1 MALEFKKPTFFWKLF
16 LITTLVMFIAGM
28 IAGYGLWGKRE
39 KKPKVKL
46 LMNEIVRY
54 VESLEEQN
62 ARLESQLKDMK
73 DAVEKSNQAIQT
85 VESMRKDLGALQDE
99 KNSLIEQMRDYTQL
113 KEKVEELEATLKKVK
128 EVVKKPAASF
138 SSDQSST

>member
-73 DAVEKSNQAIQT
+73 DAVEKSNQAIQS
-85 VESMRKDLGALQDE
+85 VESMSKDLGALKDE

>member
-1 MALEFKKPTFFWKLF
+1 
-16 LITTLVMFIAGM
+16 
-28 IAGYGLWGKRE
+28 
-39 KKPKVKL
+39 
-46 LMNEIVRY
+46 
-54 VESLEEQN
+54 
-62 ARLESQLKDMK
+62 MK

>member
-16 LITTLVMFIAGM
+16 LITTLVMFIAGV

-73 DAVEKSNQAIQT
+73 DAVEKSNQAIQS
-85 VESMRKDLGALQDE
+85 VELMRKDLGALQDE